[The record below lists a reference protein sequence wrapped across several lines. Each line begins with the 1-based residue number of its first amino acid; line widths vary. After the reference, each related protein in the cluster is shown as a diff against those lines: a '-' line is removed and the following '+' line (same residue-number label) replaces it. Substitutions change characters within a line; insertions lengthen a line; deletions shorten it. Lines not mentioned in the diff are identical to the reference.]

1 MHTEKMD
8 IYVAR
13 SQCVIGYIT
22 RLGIGQSLLYNGAS
36 TFLMGAP
43 GIDKEGGSFFL
54 ILEKDEGCCSDGYL

>member
-1 MHTEKMD
+1 M
-8 IYVAR
+8 AR

-22 RLGIGQSLLYNGAS
+22 RLGIGQSLRYNGAS

-43 GIDKEGGSFFL
+43 GIDKERGGSFFL

>member
-1 MHTEKMD
+1 M
-8 IYVAR
+8 AR

-22 RLGIGQSLLYNGAS
+22 RLRIGQSLLYNGES

-43 GIDKEGGSFFL
+43 GIDKRGGGEKFFL